1 MARSAFALLGVVA
14 CLAVLLATV
23 PGRAAYTPN
32 GATSDW
38 LDDWIKAI
46 PNLRTIWLNPVICS
60 RAGIQCNEATQTI
73 SIRLDGVT
81 SYGFNFIGSL
91 PEAPSRASEL
101 QVTSISVRGK
111 DRFSGTVPA
120 SWSTIKS
127 LTGLDFSQTKLSG
140 SIPDSL
146 GSLNRLVVAD
156 FSDSFFCYGMP
167 NWNRTG
173 MPSLT
178 QVSFKNNN
186 MRGTFASS
194 WSTFSAALSLDL
206 KGNKLCG
213 CMPSSWQTPNLISAA
228 NAMDSSSV
236 NGCSR
241 VCTEDSLSYC
251 PKPRAKAHSS
261 APQAA
266 TRSATLS
273 ATLVALAVAIASF
286 AY

>member
-1 MARSAFALLGVVA
+1 MGRSAFALLGVVA

-32 GATSDW
+32 GATSEWLEDW
-38 LDDWIKAI
+38 VKAI

-60 RAGIQCNEATQTI
+60 RAGIQCSEATQTI

-81 SYGFNFIGSL
+81 SSGFNFIGSL

-111 DRFSGTVPA
+111 TRISGTVPA

-140 SIPDSL
+140 TIPDSL

-156 FSDSFFCYGMP
+156 FSNSFFCFGMP

-206 KGNKLCG
+206 EGNKLCG

-228 NAMDSSSV
+228 KAMDSSSV

-241 VCTEDSLSYC
+241 VCTEDSLNYC
-251 PKPRAKAHSS
+251 PKPRIKASS
-261 APQAA
+261 AAA
-266 TRSATLS
+266 RAATLS